1 MLKKEKT
8 TGDRIKDAGE
18 ALKQSGAKAA
28 EHGSAISVAVIDHAE
43 ANAREAF
50 NAMRAAAQA
59 KSLTEVMQ
67 IQGDYIRDQGS
78 RSMSQIRE
86 VGELIAKF
94 GREAMSPLTG
104 KMEE

>member
-1 MLKKEKT
+1 MPTKDKT
-8 TGDRIKDAGE
+8 TGDRLKDAGE
-18 ALKQSGAKAA
+18 ALKVPGAKAA

-59 KSLTEVMQ
+59 KSLGEVMQ
-67 IQGDYIRDQGS
+67 IQSDYIRDQGS
-78 RSMSQIRE
+78 RSMTQIRE

-94 GREAMSPLTG
+94 GREAMAPLTG
-104 KMEE
+104 KGE